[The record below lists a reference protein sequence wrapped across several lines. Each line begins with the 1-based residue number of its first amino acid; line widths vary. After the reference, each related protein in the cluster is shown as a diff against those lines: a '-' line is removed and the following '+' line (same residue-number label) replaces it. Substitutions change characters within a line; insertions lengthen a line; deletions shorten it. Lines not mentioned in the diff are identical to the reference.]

1 MSKVFLSH
9 SSLDKKDYV
18 KKVAESLIKEIGIH
32 NVVYD
37 ELTFEKGMMPLEEID
52 RELGKTDLFVIF
64 LSNNSLES
72 EWVKYELKEAEK
84 LKNMDIID
92 RIFPIIIDEKI
103 SYSDERIPRF
113 LKDNYNI
120 KPIMKYTKAF
130 KMIKQRLLE
139 INWDKYPRIKERED
153 IFVGRN
159 TYIQEFEE
167 RFYSWDDENINIV
180 IAYGL
185 KNSGRKSLI
194 KKCLRTVDV
203 IKSQSYEM
211 SSITINGL
219 ESLEDFILK
228 IYDLGFSEE
237 VEITSLMSMELD
249 KKVDI
254 AINLINGIQENNE
267 ILHIEDEGGIVTHDG
282 SIATWFLEITKKLLY
297 KDRLSFA
304 VTSKFRVSTPNLWK
318 YPNIYTIEVKEFEKR
333 EIVGL
338 FTRYLDYEGIN
349 LDREVFKRIL
359 TLLKGYPEQ
368 VTYAVYLL
376 KREGIKWTLNNL
388 DQIVDFNRQKV
399 LNIIKELGEDKELEE
414 FLVFL
419 CSFEYIGYD
428 FIFEVV
434 GDTEKYKGYLIELLN
449 RSICQYIGTNKEYLK
464 VNESIKDHV
473 LRNNM
478 KLKKAF
484 EDKMKE
490 LVGIKINNM
499 EGNNYDIPELLF
511 TIKEALKNG
520 GVLDPKYLIPSHYL
534 TLMHELYNKDKNYKD
549 VVKFADKALENEEF
563 MDDNIVFEIR
573 YMLCLSLAKLRNT
586 RFTKEVQKIEGADH
600 SFLMAYYYRLTNRYD
615 KALEKLI
622 DSLKQRKN
630 FSKANR
636 ELVQVYINLQ
646 EYDKAKEQAKKN
658 FDNDINNP
666 YHIQAYFTCL
676 IRSEKS
682 EENRKILTEL
692 IDLMSKVNSDIAKE
706 MLLRLKAQYEA
717 FYNDNE
723 EVALALIEQA
733 IDEYPKLQYALLIK
747 FDICDKF
754 NRIEEMESII
764 VKLKNISN
772 NQSYMNNIVYYEAV
786 ILAKKGKLEEAMLHV
801 EKNLKNYTDEAI
813 ERVKIK
819 LEKYKVIK
827 GL

>member
-9 SSLDKKDYV
+9 SSNDKEKYV
-18 KKVAESLIKEIGIH
+18 RKVAQNLVDSIGID

-37 ELTFEKGMMPLEEID
+37 EMTFEKGMMPLEEINKGLD
-52 RELGKTDLFVIF
+52 KTDLFVIF
-64 LSNNSLES
+64 LSNSSLDS
-72 EWVKYELKEAEK
+72 NWVQYELDRAGELKEVG
-84 LKNMDIID
+84 IID

-120 KPIMKYTKAF
+120 KPIMKPIKAF

-139 INWDKYPRIKERED
+139 INWDEFPRIKEKED

-159 TYIQEFEE
+159 TYIQDFEE
-167 RFYSWDDENINIV
+167 RFYSWDDEKINVI

-211 SSITINGL
+211 SSITLNGL

-228 IYDLGFSEE
+228 IYDLGFSDEI
-237 VEITSLMSMELD
+237 EITNLMSMELE
-249 KKVDI
+249 KKIDI
-254 AINLINGIQENNE
+254 ALILIKGLQENRE

-282 SIATWFLEITKKLLY
+282 SIANWFLEITKKLPC
-297 KDRLSFA
+297 KDRVSFA
-304 VTSKFRVSTPNLWK
+304 ITSKFRVITSKLWE
-318 YPNIYTIEVKEFEKR
+318 YPNIFTIEVKEFEKK
-333 EIVGL
+333 EIIGL
-338 FTRYLDYEGIN
+338 FTRYLDYEKIE
-349 LDREVFKRIL
+349 LDKDTFKKIL
-359 TLLKGYPEQ
+359 YLLKGYPEQ
-368 VTYAVYLL
+368 VTYAVFLL
-376 KREGIKWTLNNL
+376 KKEGIKWTLDNL
-388 DQIVDFNRQKV
+388 EQIVDFNRQKV
-399 LNIIKELGEDKELEE
+399 LNIIKELGKDKELED
-414 FLVFL
+414 FLIFL

-434 GDTEKYKGYLIELLN
+434 GNSDKYKNYLVELLN
-449 RSICQYIGTNKEYLK
+449 RSICQYMGTNKEYLK
-464 VNESIKDHV
+464 VNESIKDHI

-478 KLKKAF
+478 KLKSQYK
-484 EDKMKE
+484 DKMKE
-490 LVGIKINNM
+490 LVEIKIANM

-520 GVLDPKYLIPSHYL
+520 EEIDPQYLIPSHYL

-549 VVKFADKALENEEF
+549 VIKFADKALENEDF
-563 MDDNIVFEIR
+563 MDQNIVFEIR
-573 YMLCLSLAKLRNT
+573 YMLCLSLAKLRNP
-586 RFTKEVQKIEGADH
+586 RFLKEVRKIEGADH
-600 SFLMAYYYRLTNRYD
+600 NFLMAYYYRLTNRYD

-622 DSLKQRKN
+622 VSLSQRKN

-682 EENRKILTEL
+682 DNNRKILQEL
-692 IDLMSKVNSDIAKE
+692 INLMEKVNSDIAKE
-706 MLLRLKAQYEA
+706 MLLRMKAQFEA

-723 EVALALIEQA
+723 EDALTLIEEA
-733 IDEYPKLQYALLIK
+733 IEEYPKLQYALLIK
-747 FDICDKF
+747 FDICDRF
-754 NRIEEMESII
+754 NRVEEMENI
-764 VKLKNISN
+764 VTKLKGMSN
-772 NQSYMNNIVYYEAV
+772 NQSYRNNIIYYESV
-786 ILAKKGKLEEAMLHV
+786 ILAKKGYLNEAILHV
-801 EKNLKNYTDEAI
+801 EKNLNNYTDEAL

-819 LEKYKVIK
+819 LEKYKVVK
-827 GL
+827 L